1 MRPALIS
8 IVVFLLMLS
17 CKQGP
22 KTSDREVS
30 EPIAQTASKVEEG
43 KRLMENQCYLCHN
56 PSTPENGQR
65 IGPPMVAVKAHYLE
79 DHADRE
85 AFVDAITAFVKLPS
99 EDHAQMRGAVR
110 RFGLMP
116 AQQFPEDEVRK
127 IAEYMYDYRIEEPDW
142 FQAHWMD
149 RRGDSLYNRG
159 RTPKVSEMEVTPKE
173 LGMRYALETKKVLG
187 KNLMGAIQNKG
198 VEAAVEFCN
207 ERAYPLTDS
216 MSTNFN
222 ARIKRVSDKPRNPKN
237 QANAVELAH
246 IETFKGQVAGGESVE
261 PILREENGKV
271 YFYFPIV
278 TNTMCLNCHGT
289 PKENI
294 TPKVY
299 ESLSELYPQDK
310 AVGYG
315 PDEIRGIWSIVF
327 DTPRKTD

>member
-1 MRPALIS
+1 MRFALIS
-8 IVVFLLMLS
+8 IVVFFLMLS

-22 KTSDREVS
+22 KTSDGEVS
-30 EPIAQTASKVEEG
+30 EPIAQSASKVEEG
-43 KRLMENQCYLCHN
+43 KKLMENQCYLCHN

-79 DHADRE
+79 NYGDRE
-85 AFVDAITAFVKLPS
+85 AFVKAIMAFVKLPS
-99 EDHAQMRGAVR
+99 EDNTQMRGAVR

-116 AQQFPEDEVRK
+116 AQQFPQDEVRK
-127 IAEYMYDYRIEEPDW
+127 IAEYMYDYQIEEPDW
-142 FQAHWMD
+142 FQAHWMH

-159 RTPKVSEMEVTPKE
+159 KKPKVSEVEVTPKE

-187 KNLMGAIQNKG
+187 KNLMGTIQNKG
-198 VEAAVEFCN
+198 VEAAVAFCN

-237 QANAVELAH
+237 QANEIELAH
-246 IETFKGQVAGGESVE
+246 IETFKGQIAGGASVD

-271 YFYFPIV
+271 YFYYPIV

-289 PKENI
+289 PEENI
-294 TPKVY
+294 RPKVY
-299 ESLSELYPQDK
+299 KSLSELYPRDK

-315 PDEIRGIWSIVF
+315 PDEVRGIWSIVF
-327 DTPRKTD
+327 DNPRKTD

>member
-1 MRPALIS
+1 MRFTTIS
-8 IVVFLLMLS
+8 IFVFFLMLS

-22 KTSDREVS
+22 KTSDEEAS
-30 EPIAQTASKVEEG
+30 EPIAQKVSQVEEG
-43 KRLMENQCYLCHN
+43 KKMMENQCYLCHN
-56 PSTPENGQR
+56 PSAPENGQR

-79 DHADRE
+79 NYANRE
-85 AFVDAITAFVKLPS
+85 AFVEAIMAFVKSPS

-116 AQQFPEDEVRK
+116 AQQFPQGGVRR
-127 IAEYMYDYRIEEPDW
+127 IAEYMYDYQIEEPDW

-159 RTPKVSEMEVTPKE
+159 KTPKVSETEVTPKE

-187 KNLMGAIQNKG
+187 KNLMGTIQNKG
-198 VEAAVEFCN
+198 VEEAVVFCN

-222 ARIKRVSDKPRNPKN
+222 ARIKRVSDKPRNPEN
-237 QANAVELAH
+237 QANAIELMH
-246 IETFKGQVAGGESVE
+246 IETFKGQVAGGASVE
-261 PILREENGKV
+261 PILSEENGKV
-271 YFYFPIV
+271 HFYYPIV

-289 PKENI
+289 PDKNI

-299 ESLSELYPQDK
+299 ASLLELYPQDK
-310 AVGYG
+310 AIGYG
-315 PDEIRGIWSIVF
+315 PDEVRGIWSIVF
-327 DTPRKTD
+327 DAPKSTD